1 MIQELLQFLMLD
13 NARIQQAISVI
24 NSGGIVVFPTDTAF
38 GVGCRIDN
46 SEAINRVF
54 KIRNRP
60 MTQALPVLV
69 SSIDQALAYFIHP
82 SDIVRHLMQ
91 TYWPGALTIVDYC
104 KKNML
109 LSPIRGGGETVGIR
123 FPNHSVPQLLIEG
136 VGVPIVGPSANF
148 HGKPTPFTFASL
160 DPAFLE
166 LVDFVIPG
174 ECTNDAVST
183 VVDCTVEPYRIIR
196 QGAIVL

>member
-1 MIQELLQFLMLD
+1 MVDNTSIQK
-13 NARIQQAISVI
+13 AISII

-46 SEAINRVF
+46 VEAINRVF

-60 MTQALPVLV
+60 MMQPLPILV
-69 SSIDQALAYFIHP
+69 SSLEQSLAYYHSP
-82 SDIVRHLMQ
+82 SDIVRHLME

-104 KKNML
+104 KKNVV

-123 FPNHSVPQLLIEG
+123 WSNHSVPQVLIEA

-148 HGKPTPFTFASL
+148 HGKPTPFTFDSL
-160 DPAFLE
+160 DPNFIK

-174 ECTNDAVST
+174 ECRGQLSST
-183 VVDCTVEPYRIIR
+183 VVDCTTDPYTIIR